1 MTGLTP
7 LHYASKEGHKA
18 AIEALI
24 AVGSDVH
31 AKYSVR
37 WAECDTLFERSGN
50 ILELMFL
57 RKIFQFT
64 YPHIP
69 YQTGGTAIHWAAFCG
84 NKDCMLAL
92 VSHGADIHAK
102 DKVGRAD

>member
-1 MTGLTP
+1 MTGLTS

-31 AKYSVR
+31 AKDSVS

-50 ILELMFL
+50 ILECLFL

-69 YQTGGTAIHWAAFCG
+69 YQYGLTAIHLAALFG
-84 NKDCMLAL
+84 KKGCMLAL

-102 DKVGRAD
+102 NKVGRAD